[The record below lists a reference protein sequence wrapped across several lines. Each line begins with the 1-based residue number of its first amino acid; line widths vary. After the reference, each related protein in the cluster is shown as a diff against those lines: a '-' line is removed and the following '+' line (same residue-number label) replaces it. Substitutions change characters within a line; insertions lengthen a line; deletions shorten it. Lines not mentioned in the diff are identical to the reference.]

1 MGANMEINYSL
12 SLVAVGN
19 LARELQAKSADSKH
33 IDQVYELATKIKQE
47 CQVIIDH
54 IDGVKNV

>member
-1 MGANMEINYSL
+1 MEINYSL